1 MRERALSEEP
11 WTSAKGYIEISRQL
25 VGADREWR
33 PRELRD
39 AATAAES
46 VWTVVWEP
54 KVISGGIEDRDAPS
68 GAYWFLSEDGSF
80 YFLRLFQEDVR
91 AKAGHQNQPILV

>member
-25 VGADREWR
+25 VGTDREWG

-46 VWTVVWEP
+46 VWTVVGNP
-54 KVISGGIEDRDAPS
+54 KVT
-68 GAYWFLSEDGSF
+68 
-80 YFLRLFQEDVR
+80 LRW
-91 AKAGHQNQPILV
+91 H